1 MTKLVALS
9 RKLSRIGVTIYING
23 LIAALIAG
31 VAAIAGATALG
42 LGLIAYL
49 NSVGV
54 L

>member
-1 MTKLVALS
+1 MNRLS
-9 RKLSRIGVTIYING
+9 RFGVTIYING

-49 NSVGV
+49 NAVGV